1 MWTLADLFLVG
12 LVLDISGAILLA
24 KGLLLS
30 PRTLSKLNTFW
41 GVGYGQ
47 HQDRVDNRVAGEF
60 GVAYLVL
67 GFALQFVGYL
77 LDIGGVSTATGGDRL
92 IAALVMAAGALA
104 LAMFGWRLLRP
115 VRAASL
121 EAAIECESTEASRE
135 ISEDGE
141 PDEAARDES
150 AGDTGPEADA

>member
-12 LVLDISGAILLA
+12 LVLDISGAVLLA

-47 HQDRVDNRVAGEF
+47 NQDRIDNRVAGEF

-67 GFALQFVGYL
+67 GFVLQFVGYS
-77 LDIGGVSTATGGDRL
+77 LDIAGVSTETGGSRL
-92 IAALVMAAGALA
+92 VAALVMTAVALA
-104 LAMFGWRLLRP
+104 LAIFGWRLLRP
-115 VRAASL
+115 VRVASL
-121 EAAIECESTEASRE
+121 EAAIERESPEASRE
-135 ISEDGE
+135 IDEEDKPE
-141 PDEAARDES
+141 KTAPDES
-150 AGDTGPEADA
+150 AGDPGHEADA

>member
-24 KGLLLS
+24 KSLLLS

-47 HQDRVDNRVAGEF
+47 HQDRLDNRVAGEF

-67 GFALQFVGYL
+67 GFALQFVGYS
-77 LDIGGVSTATGGDRL
+77 LDIGGVSTATGGGRL
-92 IAALVMAAGALA
+92 AAALAMAAGALA
-104 LAMFGWRLLRP
+104 LAIIGWRALRP

-121 EAAIECESTEASRE
+121 EAAIEREGVEASRE
-135 ISEDGE
+135 ISEDG
-141 PDEAARDES
+141 RDKTASGES
-150 AGDTGPEADA
+150 AGDAGAQV